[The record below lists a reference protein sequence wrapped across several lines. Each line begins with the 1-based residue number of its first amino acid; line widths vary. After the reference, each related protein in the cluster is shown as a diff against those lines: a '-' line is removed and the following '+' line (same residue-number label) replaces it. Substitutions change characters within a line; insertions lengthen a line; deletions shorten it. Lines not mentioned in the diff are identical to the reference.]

1 MRILILTNLFPPSY
15 VGGYELGTL
24 EIADYLH
31 SIGHEITVLTSNC
44 QQMEFSPL
52 RDYEVLR
59 ILENS
64 ESGGFKNG
72 YCWIDSYLFQEKNL
86 EAIELAI
93 KEKKIDF
100 VMQFNT
106 RGLGIFGIYTL
117 IQYLGLPGIVYL
129 MDNIYRGKACL
140 LDEASELNT
149 LITHSVRNIEI
160 VVMSHQLLDQ
170 IRPFFGHPKENVV
183 EIPGWIPEGVGVLKN
198 QKTSLPLESKFVFSS
213 RISEH
218 KGAFL
223 LLKSFRNFLDRQP
236 SFIGSLDFYGDGEV
250 KKLQLMIKNLE
261 LERWVSYKG
270 SLAKKSMIKVFREYD
285 ALVFPTWKEEA
296 FGYVVIEAMSQG
308 CIPLATSGIGST
320 AKLKNSHDFISIE
333 PEITSIVNALEIFI
347 GLDSQARVG
356 MKLNA
361 QRTASNYTFEDSMKK
376 LEALIVRAYPKS
388 KQSDTNRSQSTCA
401 QSIVTNYKSALR
413 NLPISERS
421 RLALRLPYLRRKNWS

>member
-59 ILENS
+59 ILGNS

-93 KEKKIDF
+93 KEKKIEF
-100 VMQFNT
+100 VIQFNT

-140 LDEASELNT
+140 LDGASELSSLT
-149 LITHSVRNIEI
+149 TDSVRNQEI

-170 IRPFFGHPKENVV
+170 IRPYLGRPKENVV
-183 EIPGWIPEGVGVLKN
+183 EITGWISEGVGIAEN
-198 QKTSLPLESKFVFSS
+198 RKTSLPLESKFVFSS

-223 LLKSFRNFLDRQP
+223 LLKSFRRFLDRQP
-236 SFIGSLDFYGDGEV
+236 GFIGSLDFYGDGEV

-270 SLAKKSMIKVFREYD
+270 SLAKKKMIEVFGEYD

-320 AKLKNSHDFISIE
+320 ANLENSHDFISIE
-333 PEITSIVNALEIFI
+333 PESTSIVHALEFFI
-347 GLDSQARVG
+347 GLDSQVRLG

-361 QRTASNYTFEDSMKK
+361 QKTASKYSFEECMKK
-376 LEALIVRAYPKS
+376 LDALIVRGYSKS
-388 KQSDTNRSQSTCA
+388 KHSDTNQSQSTYA
-401 QSIVTNYKSALR
+401 QLIVTNYKSALR

-421 RLALRLPYLRRKNWS
+421 RWALRLPYLRRKNWT